1 MSERHIIELTVNGDK
16 HAVSVTSSTRLTEAL
31 REQLGLTGTKVGCG
45 VGDCGACTVLLDGE
59 PVNSCLL
66 LALEAEGHEI
76 LTIEGV
82 AVDGEL
88 HPLQRAFMEEGA
100 IQCGFC
106 TSAMVL
112 VGKALID
119 KNPDPSDREI
129 REALAGTLCRCTG
142 YTKIVEAIGSW
153 QQYKGSP
160 GAKKLSEGG
169 EHVVVGARL
178 PRKDSLEKVTGRA
191 QYADDIKLPN
201 MLYAKILTSPLAH
214 ARVVKIDTSRAEALP
229 GVKAVLTGKDVT
241 DTLYGISPARY
252 DEYVLAKE
260 KVCHVGDEVAA
271 VAAVDEATCNEALEL
286 IDVEYDELPAVFNAF
301 EAMQDGAPVILER
314 YKNNINTRVDW
325 NFGDVEEGF
334 EQADLVLEDKY
345 EGNRTYQS
353 PMEPHCA
360 VSEWDGNG
368 RLTVYT
374 STQVVH
380 YVRHQLARLLEIP
393 EGDIRV
399 IGTHCGGG
407 FGGKAGLNPLEILSA
422 LLAQKTGRPVK
433 MRYTRSEMF
442 HHGRGR
448 HKQYIELKM
457 GMKEDGSITAVK
469 QRCVL
474 DGGAYSSF
482 GVVAV
487 YYAGAMVPT
496 LYKLPNYKYDGLR
509 VNTNLPACGAMRGH
523 GCPHPRFAFESLL
536 DDLAT
541 SLGLDPI
548 DVRLKN
554 AMDPDS
560 RTVNDLEVGSC
571 ELKACLER
579 VRNKSGWDEKRG
591 KLPFG
596 KGIGIGCGGF
606 VSGAG
611 YPIYRSK
618 FPHSNATIKV
628 SEDGHT
634 AILYTGETDIGQG
647 SMTVLS
653 QIAAEALGITFDR
666 IKVVCADTDATPLGF
681 GSYSSR
687 VTLMGGNACK
697 MAGDDIRA
705 QMCEVASR
713 MLDVPPNRLDVRE
726 NRVFC
731 KDDAEKALGWHEVA
745 ARCFA
750 ENGPLVGRGYY
761 SPPEGLGGD
770 FKGATVGTSP
780 AYSFTAC
787 VCEVEVDTETGQVT
801 VVKFTDAHDLGRP
814 INPMAVEGQAEGA
827 IAMMLGETLLED
839 VAFDETGRLLNPNLH
854 DYLLPTAQDVP
865 PIDSGAVDSY
875 EPRGPFGAK
884 EVGEGATLPVI
895 GAIANAID
903 DAIGVR
909 IKSLPITAEKVLA
922 ALRER
927 AATPGQQSES
937 VK

>member
-1 MSERHIIELTVNGDK
+1 MNERHIIELTVNGDT
-16 HAVSVTSSTRLTEAL
+16 HTAAVTASTRLTEVL

-66 LALEAEGHEI
+66 LALEAVGHEI
-76 LTIEGV
+76 VTIEGL

-88 HPLQRAFMEEGA
+88 HPLQRAFMEEGG

-106 TSAMVL
+106 TPAMVL
-112 VGKALID
+112 VAKALVD
-119 KNPDPSDREI
+119 KNPNPNEAEI

-142 YTKIVEAIGSW
+142 YTKIVEAIGRW
-153 QQYKGSP
+153 QDYKGTPDTKTPS
-160 GAKKLSEGG
+160 GG

-178 PRKDSLEKVTGRA
+178 PRKDAIEKVTGRA

-201 MLYAKILTSPLAH
+201 MLFGKILTSPLAH
-214 ARVVKIDTSRAEALP
+214 ARIVKIDTSRAEALP

-252 DEYVLAKE
+252 DEHVLAKE

-286 IDVEYDELPAVFNAF
+286 IDVEYEELPAVFNAF
-301 EAMQDGAPVILER
+301 EAMEDGAPVILER

-325 NFGDVEEGF
+325 NFGDVEKGF
-334 EQADLVLEDKY
+334 DEADLVLEDTY

-360 VSEWDGNG
+360 VSEWDGDG

-380 YVRHQLARLLEIP
+380 YVRHQLSRLLEIP
-393 EGDIRV
+393 EGDVRV

-448 HKQYIELKM
+448 HKQYVELKM
-457 GMKEDGSITAVK
+457 GLKKDGSITAVK

-496 LYKLPNYKYDGLR
+496 LYKLPNYKYDGFR

-536 DDLAT
+536 DDLAKG
-541 SLGLDPI
+541 LGLDPI
-548 DVRLKN
+548 DVRFKN

-579 VRNKSGWDEKRG
+579 VRERSGWDEKRG

-618 FPHSNATIKV
+618 FPHSNAIIKV
-628 SEDGHT
+628 SEDGYT

-666 IKVVCADTDATPLGF
+666 IKVVYADTDATPLGF

-687 VTLMGGNACK
+687 VTLMGGNASK
-697 MAGDDIRA
+697 MAGENIRA

-713 MLDVPPNRLDVRE
+713 MLEVPADRLEVRE

-731 KDDAEKALGWHEVA
+731 VDDEEKALGWHEVA
-745 ARCFA
+745 AKCFS

-770 FKGATVGTSP
+770 FKGSTVGTSP

-787 VCEVEVDTETGQVT
+787 ICEVEVDTDTGQVT
-801 VVKFTDAHDLGRP
+801 VVKFTDAHDLGTP

-839 VAFDETGRLLNPNLH
+839 VAFDDTTGRLLNPNLH

-865 PIDSGAVDSY
+865 PIDSVAVESY

-895 GAIANAID
+895 GAIANAIE

-922 ALRER
+922 GLREK
-927 AATPGQQSES
+927 ASASGSD
-937 VK
+937 K